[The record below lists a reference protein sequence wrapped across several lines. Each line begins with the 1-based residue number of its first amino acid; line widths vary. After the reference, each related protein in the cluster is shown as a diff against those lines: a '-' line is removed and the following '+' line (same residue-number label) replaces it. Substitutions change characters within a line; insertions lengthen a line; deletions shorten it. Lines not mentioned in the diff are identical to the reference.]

1 MMKCIDIIQQI
12 RDNSDTIERLN
23 RLIKEPGPA
32 YMAYTA
38 GNYKDLP
45 QEEKE
50 KIKAAQA
57 EHDKKICKASEEKT
71 LMQIENR
78 ILHDNARQALFN
90 EVIPPALAIWNKYA
104 GKKYGPKTEDKIKD
118 EIQAATGCRVYASRK
133 QYGTGTELNI
143 SFPHPSPLA
152 YFHYNDFAIT
162 PKWENGSEKQPL
174 LSEDNKILPVDIEN
188 LHLWDCKAYRENV
201 QEVAQQI
208 LQGWQEVK
216 NKYDAF
222 CKAASDYNALIPGK
236 MPNVNTSNFRNY
248 MEV

>member
-1 MMKCIDIIQQI
+1 MKKCIDIIAKI
-12 RDNSDTIERLN
+12 RDNEDTIERLT

-57 EHDKKICKASEEKT
+57 AHDEKICKYAEEKT
-71 LMQIENR
+71 LLQIENR
-78 ILHDNARQALFN
+78 ILHDNARQALFF
-90 EVIPPALAIWNKYA
+90 EVIPPALDIWNKYA
-104 GKKYGPKTEDKIKD
+104 GKKYGPKTEEKIEN
-118 EIQAATGCRVYASRK
+118 EIQAATGCRVYARRK

-143 SFPHPSPLA
+143 SLPHPSVYN
-152 YFHYNDFAIT
+152 YFSYGDFTIT

-174 LSEDNKILPVDIEN
+174 LSEDNKILPVDVEN
-188 LHLWDCKAYRENV
+188 LHLWDCKPYRENV
-201 QEVAQQI
+201 QEVARQI
-208 LQGWQEVK
+208 LREWQEVK
-216 NKYDAF
+216 NKYDEF
-222 CKAASDYNALIPGK
+222 YKAVSNYNALIPGK
-236 MPNVNTSNFRNY
+236 MPNVNYNNFKKY